1 MENEDLQNQNIS
13 LTPFSKAIS
22 ERYLSYALST
32 ITSRSLPDVRD
43 GLKPVHRRVLFA
55 MMQLKLNHNV
65 SFKKSARVVGDVMGK
80 FHPHGDAAI
89 YESMVRMAQEFALR
103 YPLVDGQ
110 GNFGNIDGDNAA
122 AMRYTEARMSKAA
135 ELLLADIDKDTVD
148 FRVTYDDEGKEPVVL
163 PSAFPNLLA
172 NGSQGIAVG
181 MATSIPPHNINEL
194 IDALLHLIKFPN
206 ATDIKIS
213 NFVKGPDFPTGGI
226 LVEPQSSIENS
237 YKNGKGSFR
246 LRARWIVENIKGG
259 QWKIIIC
266 EIPYQVQKSRL
277 LEKISELMDNK
288 SLPMLSDIRDEST
301 ENVRIVIEPKSR
313 NLSPEMIMETL
324 FKKTDL
330 EVRVSLNL
338 NVIDDKNIPGVK
350 SLKDALKSWLD
361 HRQIILQRKS
371 KYRLN
376 QIENRINIL
385 NGYIIVYLN
394 IDKVIE
400 IIREED
406 SPKEVLI
413 SYFTINEIQ
422 ANAILDMRLRS
433 LRKLEE
439 IELRNELSKLENE
452 QNNLNEILSNMDA
465 QWKEIYSDIKNLK
478 KDFQDI
484 SSRKTEIS
492 ELPLVE
498 EFDEDQFVIKE
509 PITVILSDQG
519 WIRTQ
524 KNHLNDDVELKYK
537 EGDKEK
543 FKIHAFSTDK
553 IIFFA
558 DNGRFFCV
566 SANKLPSG
574 RGFGEP
580 LSLTIDLKTEN
591 KIISCFP
598 FFEGN
603 IVLALESGHGF
614 KINTSNIVAQTKSGK
629 QILNSK
635 GDNKAKV
642 CKKIEGD
649 TIAIVGNNRKLL
661 VYSIDEVPELNKG
674 KGVILQRY
682 KDGTLSDITTFNKA
696 DGIVW
701 KMTGGRQ
708 RTQKDLLTWQ
718 GKEEVLVG
726 WYLMDFQGHQFLIK
740 FRLAY
745 NVKL

>member
-1 MENEDLQNQNIS
+1 MENEDLQNENIS

-22 ERYLSYALST
+22 ERYLAYALST

-43 GLKPVHRRVLFA
+43 GLKPVHRRVLYA

-89 YESMVRMAQEFALR
+89 YESMVRMAQDFALR

-206 ATDIKIS
+206 ASDVTIS
-213 NFVKGPDFPTGGI
+213 NFIKGPDFPTGGI
-226 LVEPQSSIENS
+226 LVEPKSSIENT

-246 LRARWIVENIKGG
+246 LRARWNVENIKGG
-259 QWKIIIC
+259 QWKIIIS

-288 SLPMLSDIRDEST
+288 SLPMLSDIRDESA
-301 ENVRIVIEPKSR
+301 ENIRIVIIPKSR

-324 FKKTDL
+324 FKKTDF

-338 NVIDDKNIPGVK
+338 NVIDDKNVPGVK
-350 SLKDALKSWLD
+350 SLKEALRSWLT

-371 KYRLN
+371 SFRLN
-376 QIENRINIL
+376 QIGNRINIL
-385 NGYIIVYLN
+385 NGYITVYLN
-394 IDKVIE
+394 LDKVIE

-406 SPKEVLI
+406 NPKEVLI
-413 SYFTINEIQ
+413 SFFKINETQ

-439 IELRNELSKLENE
+439 IELRNELSKLQNE
-452 QNNLNEILSNMDA
+452 QNNLNEILDNSDA
-465 QWKEIYSDIKNLK
+465 QWKEIYVEIKNLK

-484 SSRKTEIS
+484 SQRKTEIS
-492 ELPLVE
+492 DLPIVE

-509 PITVILSDQG
+509 PVTIILSDQG
-519 WIRTQ
+519 WVRTQ
-524 KNHLNDDVELKYK
+524 KNHLNDDVEIKYK

-543 FKIHAFSTDK
+543 FKIHAFTTDK

-580 LSLTIDLKTEN
+580 LSLTIDLNAEN

-598 FFEGN
+598 YFEGN

-629 QILNSK
+629 QILNVK

-649 TIAIVGNNRKLL
+649 SIAVVGNNRKLL

-682 KDGTLSDITTFNKA
+682 KDASLSDITTFNMA
-696 DGIVW
+696 DGIIW

-708 RTQKDLLTWQ
+708 RTEKDLMTWQ
-718 GKEEVLVG
+718 GKRGGVG
-726 WYLMDFQGHQFLIK
+726 RMVPNGFPRPPRF
-740 FRLAY
+740 
-745 NVKL
+745 N

>member
-1 MENEDLQNQNIS
+1 MKNEDLQNENIS

-22 ERYLSYALST
+22 ERYLAYALST

-43 GLKPVHRRVLFA
+43 GLKPVHRRVLYA

-89 YESMVRMAQEFALR
+89 YESMVRMAQDFALR

-148 FRVTYDDEGKEPVVL
+148 FRVTYDDEGEEPIVL
-163 PSAFPNLLA
+163 PSAFPNLMA

-206 ATDIKIS
+206 ASDVTIS
-213 NFVKGPDFPTGGI
+213 NFIKGPDFPTGGI
-226 LVEPQSSIENS
+226 LVEPKSSIENT

-246 LRARWIVENIKGG
+246 LRARWNVENIKGG
-259 QWKIIIC
+259 QWKIIIS

-301 ENVRIVIEPKSR
+301 ENIRIVIDPKSR

-330 EVRVSLNL
+330 EVRISLNL
-338 NVIDDKNIPGVK
+338 NVIDDKNVPGVK
-350 SLKDALKSWLD
+350 SLKEALRSWLD

-371 KYRLN
+371 NFRLN
-376 QIENRINIL
+376 QIGNRINIL
-385 NGYIIVYLN
+385 NGYITVYLN
-394 IDKVIE
+394 LDKVIE

-406 SPKEVLI
+406 NPKEVLI
-413 SYFTINEIQ
+413 SFFKINETQ

-439 IELRNELSKLENE
+439 IELRNELSKLQNE
-452 QNNLNEILSNMDA
+452 QNNLNEILNNFDT
-465 QWKEIYSDIKNLK
+465 QWKEIFAEIKNLK

-484 SSRKTEIS
+484 SQRKTEIS
-492 ELPLVE
+492 DLPIVE

-509 PITVILSDQG
+509 PVTIILSDQG
-519 WIRTQ
+519 WVRTQ
-524 KNHLNDDVELKYK
+524 KNHLNDDVEIKYK

-543 FKIHAFSTDK
+543 FKIHAFTTDK

-580 LSLTIDLKTEN
+580 LSLTIDLNAEN

-598 FFEGN
+598 YFEGN
-603 IVLALESGHGF
+603 IILALKSGHGF

-629 QILNSK
+629 QILNVK
-635 GDNKAKV
+635 GDNKAQV
-642 CKKIEGD
+642 CKRIEGD
-649 TIAIVGNNRKLL
+649 TIAVVGNNRKLL

-682 KDGTLSDITTFNKA
+682 KDASLSDITTFNKE
-696 DGIVW
+696 DGIIW

-708 RTQKDLLTWQ
+708 RTEKDLLTWQ
-718 GKEEVLVG
+718 GKRGGTGRMVPNG
-726 WYLMDFQGHQFLIK
+726 FPRPPK
-740 FRLAY
+740 F
-745 NVKL
+745 N

>member
-1 MENEDLQNQNIS
+1 MENEDLQNEKIS

-350 SLKDALKSWLD
+350 SLKEALKSWLD

-452 QNNLNEILSNMDA
+452 QNNLNEILSNLDA

-492 ELPLVE
+492 DLPLVE

-580 LSLTIDLKTEN
+580 ISLTIDLKTEN

-603 IVLALESGHGF
+603 IVLALELGHGF

-708 RTQKDLLTWQ
+708 RKEKDLLTWQ
-718 GKEEVLVG
+718 GKRGGAGRMVPNG
-726 WYLMDFQGHQFLIK
+726 FPRPPIFK
-740 FRLAY
+740 
-745 NVKL
+745 

>member
-1 MENEDLQNQNIS
+1 MKNEDLQNENIS

-22 ERYLSYALST
+22 ERYLAYALST

-43 GLKPVHRRVLFA
+43 GLKPVHRRVLYA

-89 YESMVRMAQEFALR
+89 YESMVRMAQDFALR

-148 FRVTYDDEGKEPVVL
+148 FRVTYDDEGEEPIVL

-206 ATDIKIS
+206 ASDVTIT
-213 NFVKGPDFPTGGI
+213 NFIKGPDFPTGGI
-226 LVEPQSSIENS
+226 LVEPKSSIENT

-246 LRARWIVENIKGG
+246 LRARWNVENIKGG
-259 QWKIIIC
+259 QWKIIIS

-301 ENVRIVIEPKSR
+301 ENIRIVIDPKSR

-330 EVRVSLNL
+330 EVRISLNL
-338 NVIDDKNIPGVK
+338 NVIDDKNVPGVK
-350 SLKDALKSWLD
+350 SLKEALRSWLD

-371 KYRLN
+371 NFRLN
-376 QIENRINIL
+376 QIGNRINIL
-385 NGYIIVYLN
+385 NGYITVYLN
-394 IDKVIE
+394 LDKVIE

-406 SPKEVLI
+406 NPKEVLI
-413 SYFTINEIQ
+413 SFFKINETQ

-439 IELRNELSKLENE
+439 IELRNELSKLQNE
-452 QNNLNEILSNMDA
+452 QNNLNEILNNFDT
-465 QWKEIYSDIKNLK
+465 QWKEIFAEIKNLK

-484 SSRKTEIS
+484 SQRKTEIS
-492 ELPLVE
+492 DLPIVE

-509 PITVILSDQG
+509 PVTIILSDQG
-519 WIRTQ
+519 WVRTQ
-524 KNHLNDDVELKYK
+524 KNHLNDDVEIKYK

-543 FKIHAFSTDK
+543 FKIHAFTTDK

-580 LSLTIDLKTEN
+580 LSLTIDLNAEN
-591 KIISCFP
+591 KILSCFP
-598 FFEGN
+598 YFEGN

-629 QILNSK
+629 QILNVK
-635 GDNKAKV
+635 GDNKAQV
-642 CKKIEGD
+642 CKRIEGD
-649 TIAIVGNNRKLL
+649 TIAVVGNNRKLL

-682 KDGTLSDITTFNKA
+682 KDASLSDITTFNKE
-696 DGIVW
+696 DGIIW

-708 RTQKDLLTWQ
+708 RTEKDLLTWQ
-718 GKEEVLVG
+718 GKRGGTGRMVPNG
-726 WYLMDFQGHQFLIK
+726 FPRPPK
-740 FRLAY
+740 F
-745 NVKL
+745 N